1 MENNSLN
8 QGTENSSQKTL
19 IEKIT
24 DSLILKIFV
33 IFFLMLILLIPLG
46 LIGDLISERNN
57 RESNVS
63 TEIARKW
70 GFGTGGYKSNNSSS
84 L

>member
-1 MENNSLN
+1 MENNSTNEGL
-8 QGTENSSQKTL
+8 ENSSQKSL

-24 DSLILKIFV
+24 SSLVVKIFI

-57 RESNVS
+57 RETNVS

-70 GFGTGGYKSNNSSS
+70 GMDQK
-84 L
+84 